1 MISFLSISLDKMLP
15 ALTSLNLL
23 SLAVKLQVNL
33 YPARLF
39 AALSKLFSFYLS
51 VLTMPSFRN
60 PHGITCSDATCDKM
74 LPALSK
80 LFSFQFSSS

>member
-1 MISFLSISLDKMLP
+1 MIGFLSISLDKMLP

-39 AALSKLFSFYLS
+39 AALSKLFSFDFVEPWLRS
-51 VLTMPSFRN
+51 LCV
-60 PHGITCSDATCDKM
+60 
-74 LPALSK
+74 
-80 LFSFQFSSS
+80 